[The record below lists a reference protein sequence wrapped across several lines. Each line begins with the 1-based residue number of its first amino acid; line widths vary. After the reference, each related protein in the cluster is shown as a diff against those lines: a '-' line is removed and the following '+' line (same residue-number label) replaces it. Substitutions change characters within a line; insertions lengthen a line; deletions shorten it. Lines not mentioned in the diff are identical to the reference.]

1 MQEAKRGFWASA
13 KLLQLLQFLNK
24 PQLAAWGSG
33 SCFLLSLQ
41 NAKKPREP
49 AAVWEQPEIA
59 MMASQALLGLV
70 QSVPKRQ

>member
-1 MQEAKRGFWASA
+1 MQEAKRGFCASA

-41 NAKKPREP
+41 NAKKPQEP
-49 AAVWEQPEIA
+49 AAVRERTEIA
-59 MMASQALLGLV
+59 MMASQALLWLV
-70 QSVPKRQ
+70 QLVPKRQ